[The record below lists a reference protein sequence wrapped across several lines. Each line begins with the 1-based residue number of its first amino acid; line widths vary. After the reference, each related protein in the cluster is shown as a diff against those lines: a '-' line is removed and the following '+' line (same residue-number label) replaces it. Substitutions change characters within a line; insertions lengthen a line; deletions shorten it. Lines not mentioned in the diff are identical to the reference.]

1 MSQSKRPINL
11 FLTSLSMMKTKL
23 FLKVLLLRNCNN
35 KGICS
40 IHNNIKMNKILVF
53 KEKEKFSLMKYIN
66 TNNITKEVLEY
77 TKK

>member
-1 MSQSKRPINL
+1 MSQSKRTINL

-23 FLKVLLLRNCNN
+23 FLKALLLRNCNN

>member
-35 KGICS
+35 KGIFS

-53 KEKEKFSLMKYIN
+53 KEKEKFSLMRYIN
-66 TNNITKEVLEY
+66 TNNITKEVLEF

>member
-23 FLKVLLLRNCNN
+23 FLKALLLRNCNN
-35 KGICS
+35 KGIFS

-53 KEKEKFSLMKYIN
+53 KEKEKFSLMRYIN

>member
-23 FLKVLLLRNCNN
+23 FLKALLLRNCNN
-35 KGICS
+35 KGIFS

>member
-23 FLKVLLLRNCNN
+23 FLKALLLRNCNN

-53 KEKEKFSLMKYIN
+53 KEKEKFSLMRYIN

>member
-23 FLKVLLLRNCNN
+23 FLKALLLRNCNN
-35 KGICS
+35 KGIFS
-40 IHNNIKMNKILVF
+40 IHNNIKMNKILVL
-53 KEKEKFSLMKYIN
+53 KEKEKFSLMRYIN